1 MKKIDIEKYRKKKE
15 EYDKKILELDYKVV
29 EKSVQL
35 YNAKSANNEELR
47 DNRKVEDLSYEINK
61 LEEEKKKQTETI
73 WNNIKELLIVDEYSV
88 INTIPKEKYFEFI
101 DKANEPEII
110 RFIIAEIN
118 PGVTTKEI

>member
-1 MKKIDIEKYRKKKE
+1 MKVLYEKIDIEKYRKKKE

-73 WNNIKELLIVDEYSV
+73 WNNIKELKSE
-88 INTIPKEKYFEFI
+88 
-101 DKANEPEII
+101 
-110 RFIIAEIN
+110 
-118 PGVTTKEI
+118 TKTL